1 MNEDNTKVIF
11 IYDGEIDFLMLTPDQ
26 MKLLDYL
33 QENNYLIDYLDVK
46 VNPEFEKI

>member
-11 IYDGEIDFLMLTPDQ
+11 IYDDEVEFFELTPDQ
-26 MKLLDYL
+26 MKLLEYLMKYDYL
-33 QENNYLIDYLDVK
+33 IYDLNVK